1 MPDRI
6 TLLSFV
12 AAFSMLLSL
21 SCNRPSPAVATDD
34 DLARFVNPFVGTGAH
49 GHTYPG
55 AALPFGMVQ
64 LSPDT
69 RLDGWDGCS
78 GYHFTDTIVYG
89 FSHTHLSGTGV
100 SDYGDVLLMPFTGEV
115 LFHNGADGQA
125 GYASAFDKSSESAS
139 PGYYKVR
146 LNKNNI
152 EAELTATPRTGLHRY
167 TFPAGDAAGLLID
180 LVHRDEVLDAALWRR
195 SDTEVEGYRVSRAW
209 AEEQHVYFSAK
220 FSQPIT
226 ELLFDGKAKSDT
238 LRSKQVKAALRFA
251 TSDQPLIVQVAISA
265 VDVEGA
271 RNNLA
276 VENAAFDFEQTRAK
290 ARAAWNQQLAKIK
303 VQSYSDEEA
312 RIFYTSLYHASLQP
326 NLFTGT
332 DGRYRG
338 HDRQIHQAE
347 NHTQYTVFSLWD
359 TYRAANPLYHII
371 EPERSRDFIHTFLSQ
386 FRQSG
391 ELPVWELAGNETYC
405 MIGYHSAAVI
415 ADAWAKGI
423 RDFDPNLALDAM
435 IATANQDKFGKKHY
449 RDFGFVP
456 AEMEAE
462 SVSKTLEYAYD
473 DWCIAQMAQA
483 LGRQDVYETFIR
495 RAQSYQNLFD
505 PSTGFFRARRNQ
517 SWITPFDPAE
527 VNYHF
532 TEANAW
538 QYGFYAPQDVEGW
551 MGLMGGDG
559 KAAQHLDAVFTADSK
574 TTGRDQADI
583 TGLIGQ
589 YAHGN
594 EPSHHIAY
602 LYNFCGQPWKTQQR
616 VQEIMRTQYADTPEG
631 LSGNEDCGQMSAWY
645 IFSALGFYPL
655 TPGSTTYVIG
665 SPRVK
670 NAEINVGKGKTFR
683 IVVKNG
689 GPQSP
694 YIQSLQLNGKT
705 YSKSFFL
712 HEDLL
717 AGGTLEFT
725 MGDKPNKSW
734 GADVEDRPRSR
745 IENNRLMPL
754 PVVSRG
760 QRAFFG
766 TDTIELSHPVA
777 GAEIL
782 YTTNGSDPLTNGKPY
797 TQSIVIEQ
805 DTEIKAIAKHP
816 KLGQSLPVSARFLRV
831 PGERKVKLAF
841 PFAPQYAASGP
852 SALIDMLEGGND
864 YRTGEWQGFEGV
876 DVDAVVDL
884 GAAQQPKQLSIHFLQ
899 DENAWIFMPTGV
911 SFYSSSDGRNYR
923 LIRKVPARTRPE
935 DKGTIIEAFSVKT
948 SGPMRYIRVVG
959 HNRGLCPPTHKGAGG
974 KAWIFADEIRVE

>member
-1 MPDRI
+1 MTGRI
-6 TLLSFV
+6 SFLLNFTVFAALFLLS
-12 AAFSMLLSL
+12 
-21 SCNRPSPAVATDD
+21 CQGPPQAVTADK
-34 DLARFVNPFVGTGAH
+34 DLARFVNPFVGTSAH

-100 SDYGDVLLMPFTGEV
+100 SDYGDVLLMPFTGDP

-139 PGYYKVR
+139 PGHYQVR
-146 LNKNNI
+146 LKKYDI

-167 TFPAGDAAGLLID
+167 SFPAGAEAGLLID
-180 LVHRDEVLDAALWRR
+180 LVHRDEVLDATLWRR
-195 SDTEVEGYRVSRAW
+195 SDTEVEGYRISRAW
-209 AEEQHVYFSAK
+209 AEEQHIYFSAK
-220 FSQPIT
+220 FSQPIAG
-226 ELLFDGKAKSDT
+226 LLFDGKTKSDT
-238 LRSKQVKAALRFA
+238 LRGKEVKAALRFA
-251 TSDQPLIVQVAISA
+251 ASDQPLIVQVAISA

-276 VENAAFDFEQTRAK
+276 VENAAFDFDKTRSN
-290 ARAAWNQQLAKIK
+290 ARAAWNQQLEKIR
-303 VQSYSDEEA
+303 VESHNDEEA
-312 RIFYTSLYHASLQP
+312 RIFYTALYHASLQP
-326 NLFTGT
+326 NLFTDA

-338 HDRQIHQAE
+338 HDRQIHQATE
-347 NHTQYTVFSLWD
+347 HTQYTVFSLWD

-371 EPERSRDFIHTFLSQ
+371 EPERSRDFIYTFLQQ
-386 FRQSG
+386 FQQSG

-423 RDFDPNLALDAM
+423 RDFDPNLALEAM
-435 IATANQDKFGKKHY
+435 IATANQDKFGKKFY
-449 RDFGFVP
+449 REYGFVP

-483 LGRQDVYETFIR
+483 LGRQEVYETFIR

-517 SWITPFDPAE
+517 SWIAPFDPAE

-551 MGLMGGDG
+551 MALLGGDE
-559 KAAQHLDAVFTADSK
+559 KAAQHLNAVFTADSK

-616 VQEIMRTQYADTPEG
+616 VQEIMRSQYADAPEG

-655 TPGSTTYVIG
+655 TPGSTAYVIG

-670 NAEINVGKGKTFR
+670 NAEIKVGKGKTFQ
-683 IVVKNG
+683 ISVKNG

-694 YIQSLQLNGKT
+694 YIQSVQLNGKA
-705 YSKSFFL
+705 YGKSFIR

-717 AGGTLEFT
+717 AGGTLVFT
-725 MGDKPNKSW
+725 MSEQPNKSW
-734 GADVEDRPRSR
+734 GAAPEDRPRSH

-766 TDTIELSHPVA
+766 TDTIELAHPLPD
-777 GAEIL
+777 AEIWFS
-782 YTTNGSDPLTNGKPY
+782 TDGSDPLSNGKKY
-797 TQSIVIEQ
+797 AQSIVIKQ

-816 KLGQSLPVSARFLRV
+816 KWGQSLPISARFLRV
-831 PGERKVKLAF
+831 PGERKITLAF

-884 GAAQQPKQLSIHFLQ
+884 GAAQQLKQVRIHFLQ

-911 SFYSSSDGRNYR
+911 SFYGSTDGRNFR
-923 LIRKVPARTRPE
+923 LIGKVPARTRPE
-935 DKGTIIEAFSVKT
+935 DKGTIIESFSVKT

-974 KAWIFADEIRVE
+974 KAWIFADEIGVE